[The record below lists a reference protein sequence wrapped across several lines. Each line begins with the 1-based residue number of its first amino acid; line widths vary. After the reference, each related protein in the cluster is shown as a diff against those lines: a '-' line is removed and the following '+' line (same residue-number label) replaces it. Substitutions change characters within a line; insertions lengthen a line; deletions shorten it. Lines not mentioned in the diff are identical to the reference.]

1 MAFTDPGEDGSAAA
15 IDAGHYS
22 SDLPSGLVQDQLNVN
37 VADNSANSLYQIV
50 STNSGIVSFVNSSE
64 ALQGL
69 GLLAARHYEKVESAR
84 LLTASEYTVNQRL
97 GFISL
102 NQSLN
107 NDEVLAV
114 AYQYTL
120 DGQTYQ
126 VGQFAQDGLF
136 DPTTD
141 PAPSRWIRAPT

>member
-1 MAFTDPGEDGSAAA
+1 M
-15 IDAGHYS
+15 
-22 SDLPSGLVQDQLNVN
+22 N

-50 STNSGIVSFVNSSE
+50 SSQLGYRRASSIPVKPCKR
-64 ALQGL
+64 L
-69 GLLAARHYEKVESAR
+69 GLVAARHYEKVESAR
-84 LLTASEYTVNQRL
+84 LLTASEYTVNERL

-141 PAPSRWIRAPT
+141 PAPSRWIRHQRGLRVPRPWCCVC